1 MSEVFNRWTWIVVVG
16 LILILVVPLIVV
28 WTIIE
33 LPPEL
38 RLVATISIILLWGV
52 VAGYKDWVIA
62 KRREQEDMPSRTW
75 EFPFRASAAWIGAF
89 A

>member
-1 MSEVFNRWTWIVVVG
+1 MWERRMSEVFSRWTWIVVVSMV
-16 LILILVVPLIVV
+16 LILVVPLIVV

-52 VAGYKDWVIA
+52 VAGYKDWVKA
-62 KRREQEDMPSRTW
+62 KRREQEDTPSRT
-75 EFPFRASAAWIGAF
+75 
-89 A
+89 

>member
-1 MSEVFNRWTWIVVVG
+1 MWERRMSEVFSRWTWIVVVCMV
-16 LILILVVPLIVV
+16 LILVVPLIVV

-38 RLVATISIILLWGV
+38 RLVGTISIILLWGV

-62 KRREQEDMPSRTW
+62 KRREQEDTPSRT
-75 EFPFRASAAWIGAF
+75 
-89 A
+89 

>member
-1 MSEVFNRWTWIVVVG
+1 MSEVFSRWTWIVVVCMV
-16 LILILVVPLIVV
+16 LILVVPLIVV

-38 RLVATISIILLWGV
+38 RLVGTISIILLWGV

-62 KRREQEDMPSRTW
+62 KRREQEDTPSRT
-75 EFPFRASAAWIGAF
+75 
-89 A
+89 

>member
-1 MSEVFNRWTWIVVVG
+1 MWERRMSEVFSRWTWIVVVG
-16 LILILVVPLIVV
+16 MTLILVVPLIVV
-28 WTIIE
+28 WTIIQ

-62 KRREQEDMPSRTW
+62 KRREQEDTPSRT
-75 EFPFRASAAWIGAF
+75 
-89 A
+89 

>member
-16 LILILVVPLIVV
+16 MTLILVVPLIVV
-28 WTIIE
+28 WTIIQ

-62 KRREQEDMPSRTW
+62 KRREQEDTPSR
-75 EFPFRASAAWIGAF
+75 A
-89 A
+89 